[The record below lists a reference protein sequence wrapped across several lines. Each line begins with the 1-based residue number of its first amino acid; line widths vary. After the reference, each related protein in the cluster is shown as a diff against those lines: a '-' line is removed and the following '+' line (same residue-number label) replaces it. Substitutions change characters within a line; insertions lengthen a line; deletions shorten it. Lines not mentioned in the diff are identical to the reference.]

1 MYDEDNEEITLH
13 TAVPNLD
20 RFIKFDESEGFINNV
35 EDVQITSNLFFMT
48 CKLSLKEPDEEAY
61 DL

>member
-48 CKLSLKEPDEEAY
+48 SKL
-61 DL
+61 